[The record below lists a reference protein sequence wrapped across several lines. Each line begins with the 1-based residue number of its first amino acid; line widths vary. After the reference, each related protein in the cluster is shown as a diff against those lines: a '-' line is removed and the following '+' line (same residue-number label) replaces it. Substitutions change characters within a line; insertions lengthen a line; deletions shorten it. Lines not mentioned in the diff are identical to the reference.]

1 MSLILTHL
9 IFNIITL
16 MVGTVIVPILPRTQ
30 SFKNWLKL
38 SDGVRIPAQALWLQG
53 CAFSTALYCLAP
65 SREGWF
71 QLAS

>member
-38 SDGVRIPAQALWLQG
+38 SDGVRIPA
-53 CAFSTALYCLAP
+53 
-65 SREGWF
+65 
-71 QLAS
+71 